1 MTAGEPNGARRV
13 ALVIGQLTVGGA
25 EKQLGELVRGLDR
38 GRFAPYVYSLTD
50 AASTVRA
57 YVKALDVPVRTVGGK
72 GIGRALRLVRTL
84 RADRVDLVHAWLFI
98 ANTYAFAARLLGLR
112 VPLVTSARNCKSQG
126 WGHHLG
132 NMAAFRGSARIL
144 VNAEQVRDY
153 VVQHYA
159 APASRISVVYN
170 GVDTERFRPAV
181 ANGDRP
187 LRIVTIG
194 RLVTQKNP
202 LLFVEAAARVHQAD
216 PSVRFTVV
224 GDGPMRATVEEQA
237 RALGL
242 GESLELVGERGD
254 VDEVLRAADLF
265 WLTSSWEGMPNVVLE
280 AMASGLPVVATD
292 VGGTRELIN
301 SGREGFLVRP
311 YQAEELVHYTL
322 NLVRDRDLR
331 VGFGEA
337 ARRRALGFS
346 LPRMVAGTQ
355 AVYDAALG
363 EANR

>member
-1 MTAGEPNGARRV
+1 MTAAQTNGARRV

-72 GIGRALRLVRTL
+72 GLARAWRLVRALRD
-84 RADRVDLVHAWLFI
+84 DRVELVHAWLFI
-98 ANTYAFAARLLGLR
+98 ANTYTLAARLLGLR

-132 NMAAFRGSARIL
+132 NVAAFRGSARIL

-153 VVQHYA
+153 VVRHYA
-159 APASRISVVYN
+159 APPGRIAVVYN
-170 GVDTERFRPAV
+170 GVDTRRFRPEAGR
-181 ANGDRP
+181 ADGP
-187 LRIVTIG
+187 PRIVTVG
-194 RLVTQKNP
+194 RLVAQKNP
-202 LLFVEAAARVHQAD
+202 LLFVEAAARVHQAE
-216 PSVRFTVV
+216 PSVRFVLV
-224 GDGPMRATVEEQA
+224 GDGPLRAAVEEQA

-242 GESLELVGERGD
+242 GAALEVLGERGD
-254 VDEVLRAADLF
+254 VEEVLRGAHLF

-280 AMASGLPVVATD
+280 AMASGLPVVASD
-292 VGGTRELIN
+292 VGGTRELIT
-301 SGREGFLVRP
+301 SGGEGFLVRP
-311 YQAEELVHYTL
+311 YHAEEFVHYTL
-322 NLVRDRDLR
+322 DLVRDRDLR
-331 VGFGEA
+331 RRLGDA

-346 LPRMVAGTQ
+346 LERMVSGTE
-355 AVYDAALG
+355 AVYAAALG
-363 EANR
+363 GRAR